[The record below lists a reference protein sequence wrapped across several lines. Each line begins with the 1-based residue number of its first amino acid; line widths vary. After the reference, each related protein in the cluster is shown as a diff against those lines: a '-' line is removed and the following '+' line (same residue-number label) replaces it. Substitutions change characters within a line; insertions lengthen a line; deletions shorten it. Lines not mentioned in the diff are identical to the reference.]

1 MTMTSLNTPAPPRPQ
16 PLQPLILPLVGSRL
30 IEASAGTGKTWT
42 IAALYLRLVLGHGA
56 TGVRHPRPLLPAEI
70 LVMTFTKAATRELSQ
85 RIRERLVEAAACFRG
100 ERLPRD
106 TDPFLAALLGS
117 YPAGEERSHAAWL
130 LAAAAQSMDEAAVF
144 TIDAWCQRMLRE
156 HAFDSGC
163 LFDEALQGNETA
175 LLAEAARDYWRQ
187 QVYPLDIASAEIAL
201 ACLKE
206 VSTLARHARS
216 LLGQSLPP
224 AAGVGSLA
232 SLISSARTPLQA
244 LKIGWVERAASMRA
258 WLDRQMALPTPP
270 FKANMLQGT
279 TYAQWCDGL
288 SLWATGSALGL
299 PPLAKGLERLR
310 PEGLRA
316 ALKKNQ
322 SVELPAVFSQF
333 ADLLL
338 QIAQLPEIRSLSLM
352 HAATQVAA
360 RLQVLKARTRT
371 YGFADLLDRLDRALD
386 GSAGPSAQRLRQRIL
401 QQYPAM
407 LIDEFQD
414 TSPRQLGIFDKI
426 YHIAENAP
434 DRALLLIGDPK
445 QSIYA
450 FRGADIHSYL
460 EARERTAGRHYVL
473 DTNFRSTQPL
483 VAATNG
489 LFQRAE
495 ERSGAGAFRFRTDTA
510 ANVPFVEVAARG
522 RGERLVVGAVEEG
535 PVAECAVVEPPSIT
549 FCVDTE
555 LRSMTDSCQ
564 HYAQLCA
571 YRVATWLR
579 DGLAGFVQGGT
590 KTPLRPAD
598 IAVLVRTG
606 KEAATVR
613 RALRRLGIAS
623 VYLSER
629 DSVFATPEAND
640 LLRLM
645 QAVVAPGD
653 LRLVRAAL
661 ATTLLGRSL
670 EELFTLLHSEE
681 LLDAHC
687 QQLQRLHHVWQVRGV
702 LSMLR
707 EALHAFD
714 LPARCLAQEDGEG
727 ERRLTNVLQ
736 LAELLQAASAQCA
749 GESALIHWLATQV
762 AAGEAESPAGGA
774 DDPQLLRLESDA
786 DLVKIVTVHKAKGL
800 EYPLVL
806 LPFASHF
813 KRVARGRTP
822 FVVTRQVVDG
832 MPQRRV
838 VLNPTA
844 EQCALADEDRLR
856 EDLRLL
862 YVALTRAQHTLWV
875 GAAAVKSGQKTE
887 CVWSHSALGFLISGS
902 ETRTPAECLADLE
915 QLAGATAGIGIET
928 SAVAAARSVALTG
941 RAAVL
946 SLPLAPALDYAAEF
960 DRHWAVHSYSGIV
973 RTATEAAF
981 TLAPVMEA
989 SRLRGLLSDEPTADD
1004 AALGTQPALTAK
1016 PVSAAAPARHR
1027 FPAGAVAGDF
1037 LHRQLEWLAA
1047 ERFALGGPG
1056 EQAMA
1061 VGAELRRRCQ
1071 LTDWQEQADD
1081 TVELLAEVCQ
1091 SLLPLGSGGGVAL
1104 SQLTTVL
1111 PELEFWLPADG
1122 LVPAQLHAW
1131 CCAEILPGQPRP
1143 ALSAPGLHG
1152 MLKGIADLVFEHE
1165 GRYWVLDYKSNRLGA
1180 DDAAYTQQAL
1190 EQAMCQH
1197 RYDVQA
1203 VIYLLALHR
1212 HLRHR
1217 LGAQYQ
1223 PATHL
1228 GGAAYVFLRGLQGPA
1243 QGCVY
1248 LPPPLALLERL
1259 DAAMHSP
1266 P

>member
-1 MTMTSLNTPAPPRPQ
+1 
-16 PLQPLILPLVGSRL
+16 
-30 IEASAGTGKTWT
+30 
-42 IAALYLRLVLGHGA
+42 LG
-56 TGVRHPRPLLPAEI
+56 R
-70 LVMTFTKAATRELSQ
+70 
-85 RIRERLVEAAACFRG
+85 
-100 ERLPRD
+100 
-106 TDPFLAALLGS
+106 
-117 YPAGEERSHAAWL
+117 
-130 LAAAAQSMDEAAVF
+130 
-144 TIDAWCQRMLRE
+144 
-156 HAFDSGC
+156 
-163 LFDEALQGNETA
+163 
-175 LLAEAARDYWRQ
+175 
-187 QVYPLDIASAEIAL
+187 
-201 ACLKE
+201 
-206 VSTLARHARS
+206 
-216 LLGQSLPP
+216 
-224 AAGVGSLA
+224 
-232 SLISSARTPLQA
+232 
-244 LKIGWVERAASMRA
+244 
-258 WLDRQMALPTPP
+258 
-270 FKANMLQGT
+270 
-279 TYAQWCDGL
+279 
-288 SLWATGSALGL
+288 
-299 PPLAKGLERLR
+299 GLERLT
-310 PEGLRA
+310 PEGLQA

-322 SVELPAVFSQF
+322 QVDPPVVFRQF

-338 QIAQLPEIRSLSLM
+338 QIAQLPDVRSLSLM

-360 RLQVLKARTRT
+360 RMQVLKARTRT
-371 YGFADLLDRLDRALD
+371 YGFADLLERLDRALAAD
-386 GSAGPSAQRLRQRIL
+386 AGPSAQRLRQRIL
-401 QQYPAM
+401 RQYPAM

-414 TSPRQLGIFDKI
+414 TSPRQLAIFDKL
-426 YHIAENAP
+426 HDIATSAP
-434 DRALLLIGDPK
+434 ETALLLIGDPK
-445 QSIYA
+445 QAIYA

-473 DTNFRSTQPL
+473 DTNFRSTQTL
-483 VAATNG
+483 VTAING
-489 LFQRAE
+489 VFQRAE
-495 ERSGAGAFRFRTDTA
+495 KRPGVGAFRFRTDTA
-510 ANVPFVEVAARG
+510 SNLPFVEVAAHG
-522 RGERLVVGAVEEG
+522 RDEWLVMGAVDDS
-535 PVAECAVVEPPSIT
+535 PVAAGAVVEPPAIT
-549 FCVDTE
+549 FCVDTQ

-579 DGLAGFVQGGT
+579 DGLAGFVRGGT
-590 KTPLRPAD
+590 KIPLRPAD

-613 RALRRLGIAS
+613 RALHRLGIAS

-629 DSVFATPEAND
+629 DSVFATPQATD

-661 ATTLLGRSL
+661 ATTLVGRSL
-670 EELFTLLHSEE
+670 GELFTLLHSEE

-687 QQLQRLHHVWQVRGV
+687 QQLQQLHHVWQARGV
-702 LSMLR
+702 LSMVR

-727 ERRLTNVLQ
+727 ERCLTNVLQ
-736 LAELLQAASAQCA
+736 LAELLQVASAQFA
-749 GESALIHWLATQV
+749 GESALISWLATQV

-813 KRVARGRTP
+813 KRVTRGRTP
-822 FVVTRQVVDG
+822 FVMERTVVDG
-832 MPQRRV
+832 VPQRRV

-844 EQCALADEDRLR
+844 EQCAFADEDRLR

-887 CVWSHSALGFLISGS
+887 CVWSRSALGFLISGN
-902 ETRTPAECLADLE
+902 EPRTPAECLADLE
-915 QLAGATAGIGIET
+915 QLATVTAGIEIET
-928 SAVAAARSVALTG
+928 SAVAETRSVALTG
-941 RAAVL
+941 RAVMPA
-946 SLPLAPALDYAAEF
+946 LPLAPALVYAAEF

-973 RTATEAAF
+973 RSAAEAAF
-981 TLAPVMEA
+981 TLVPVVEA
-989 SRLRGLLSDEPTADD
+989 SRLRGLLSDEPTADE
-1004 AALGTQPALTAK
+1004 ATHGTPPEQSARPT
-1016 PVSAAAPARHR
+1016 SAADTATPARHR

-1037 LHRQLEWLAA
+1037 LHRQLEWLAT
-1047 ERFALGGPG
+1047 ERFALGGQG
-1056 EQAMA
+1056 TQAVA

-1071 LTDWQEQADD
+1071 LTDWREQADD

-1091 SLLPLGSGGGVAL
+1091 SPLPLGSGVGLSL

-1111 PELEFWLPADG
+1111 PELEFWLPGDG

-1131 CCAEILPGQPRP
+1131 CCAEVLSGLPRP

-1203 VIYLLALHR
+1203 VIYLLAVHR

-1217 LGAQYQ
+1217 LGARYQ

-1243 QGCVY
+1243 RGCVY
-1248 LPPPLALLERL
+1248 LSPPLALLERL